1 MRMTTDDIRKMTVD
15 EIKKELT
22 SQYLELRNISDLIRS
37 GKEKN
42 VSKNLNIKRNIARML
57 TVLRQK
63 QTA

>member
-1 MRMTTDDIRKMTVD
+1 MKMNSDEIRKMSVD

-22 SQYLELRNISDLIRS
+22 SLQVQLRDTSDAIRS

-42 VSKNLNIKRNIARML
+42 VAKNLNIKRNIARML

-63 QTA
+63 QNA